1 MKNAFQKYKATSVQS
16 ASREKL
22 LLMMYEG
29 AIRFVKQA
37 ITAIEQKQIAEKGTS
52 IGRAYDVI
60 MELNNTLDHKVG
72 GEISK
77 NLEQLYMYMT
87 EQLTK
92 GNIDNNAENLKN
104 VLKILE
110 TLYDGWK
117 MAVEQIKK
125 QEQSKANTEKA
136 NTEKAR

>member
-1 MKNAFQKYKATSVQS
+1 MKNAFQKYKTTSIQS

-29 AIRFVKQA
+29 AIKFVKQA
-37 ITAIEQKQIAEKGTS
+37 IVATEAKQIADRGAA

-60 MELNNTLDHKVG
+60 LELNNTLDHKIG

-77 NLEQLYMYMT
+77 NLEQLYMFMT

-92 GNIDNNAENLKN
+92 ANVTGDPVHLRN

-110 TLYDGWK
+110 TLYEGWQK
-117 MAVEQIKK
+117 AVEQLKR
-125 QEQSKANTEKA
+125 QESEKTDA
-136 NTEKAR
+136 QKP